1 MVDVEGLVT
10 AFVMAVFPFFV
21 ASASLYV
28 ARLVK
33 GPTIPDMIL
42 AVDCLSYDLSLF
54 MALLAIYFRSSF
66 LIVGAISLA
75 LWAYALDLYAAKWME
90 GRELGE

>member
-1 MVDVEGLVT
+1 MDVEQLVT
-10 AFVMAVFPFFV
+10 AFITAVLPIFLI
-21 ASASLYV
+21 SASLYV
-28 ARLVK
+28 VRLIK

-42 AVDCLSYDLSLF
+42 AVDCLSYDVSLF
-54 MALLAIYFRSSF
+54 MALLAIYFRSPF

>member
-1 MVDVEGLVT
+1 MGVEELV
-10 AFVMAVFPFFV
+10 AVFIIAVFPFF
-21 ASASLYV
+21 ASSVSLYTI
-28 ARLVK
+28 RLVK

-42 AVDCLSYDLSLF
+42 AVDCISYDLSLF
-54 MALLAIYFRSSF
+54 MALLAIYFRSPF

>member
-1 MVDVEGLVT
+1 MDVEQLVT
-10 AFVMAVFPFFV
+10 TFITAALPIFLI
-21 ASASLYV
+21 SASLYV
-28 ARLVK
+28 VRLIK

-42 AVDCLSYDLSLF
+42 AVDCLSYDVSLF
-54 MALLAIYFRSSF
+54 MALLAIYFRSPF

>member
-1 MVDVEGLVT
+1 MNVEALVDS
-10 AFVMAVFPFFV
+10 FVIAIFPVFL
-21 ASASLYV
+21 AAISLYTV
-28 ARLVK
+28 RLIK

-42 AVDCLSYDLSLF
+42 AVDCISYDLSLF
-54 MALLAIYFRSSF
+54 MALLSIYFRSPS

>member
-1 MVDVEGLVT
+1 MDVEQLVAAFIT
-10 AFVMAVFPFFV
+10 AALPIFLI
-21 ASASLYV
+21 SASLYV
-28 ARLVK
+28 VRLIK

-42 AVDCLSYDLSLF
+42 AVDCLSYDVSLF
-54 MALLAIYFRSSF
+54 MALLAIYFRSPF

>member
-1 MVDVEGLVT
+1 VDVEELIINFIV
-10 AFVMAVFPFFV
+10 AVFPFFV
-21 ASASLYV
+21 ASVSLYTV
-28 ARLVK
+28 RLVK

-42 AVDCLSYDLSLF
+42 AVDCVSYDLSLF
-54 MALLAIYFRSSF
+54 MALLAIYFRSPF

>member
-1 MVDVEGLVT
+1 MDVEQLVT
-10 AFVMAVFPFFV
+10 AFITAVLPIFL

-28 ARLVK
+28 ARLIK

-42 AVDCLSYDLSLF
+42 AVDCLSYDISLF
-54 MALLAIYFRSSF
+54 MALLAIYFRSPF
-66 LIVGAISLA
+66 LVVGAISLA